1 MTTTS
6 TFMSTS
12 VTLAIP
18 LASLLR
24 TSVVVMAASRMV
36 SGVNLAR
43 SAGASP
49 KGDTLAGARS
59 TRESHRRGQRPAGHR
74 PTSWDDHHR
83 ASRITEMR

>member
-43 SAGASP
+43 SADTSHQ
-49 KGDTLAGARS
+49 GDTLADARS
-59 TRESHRRGQRPAGHR
+59 TRESHRRDQEWRGGRRERRH
-74 PTSWDDHHR
+74 
-83 ASRITEMR
+83 ITGIR